1 MFIHEW
7 NYIKFILFEHLQLTL
22 NVTCGLNHLEPQL
35 VSSLEEISVS
45 PPKTEVRSTRGA
57 AAVAEIM

>member
-22 NVTCGLNHLEPQL
+22 NVTCGLNHLESQL
-35 VSSLEEISVS
+35 VSSLEELSVP
-45 PPKTEVRSTRGA
+45 PPKTEVRGPRGA